1 MLHFA
6 SNVEAR
12 VLFRLYPFS
21 IPLSA
26 MEMKHKSELWH
37 HRFHTHIIQLIK
49 ETSILGYVGIVDLT
63 KAASYVSSR
72 TYQMFIPLLAA
83 GIVYYLIVK
92 VLSILLGKF
101 ERRLKESD

>member
-1 MLHFA
+1 M
-6 SNVEAR
+6 
-12 VLFRLYPFS
+12 
-21 IPLSA
+21 
-26 MEMKHKSELWH
+26 
-37 HRFHTHIIQLIK
+37 IK

-72 TYQMFIPLLAA
+72 TYQMFIPLLVA

>member
-1 MLHFA
+1 MPV
-6 SNVEAR
+6 S
-12 VLFRLYPFS
+12 Y
-21 IPLSA
+21 
-26 MEMKHKSELWH
+26 
-37 HRFHTHIIQLIK
+37 THL
-49 ETSILGYVGIVDLT
+49 YVGIVDLT

-72 TYQMFIPLLAA
+72 TYQMFIPLLVA

>member
-1 MLHFA
+1 MRF
-6 SNVEAR
+6 V
-12 VLFRLYPFS
+12 V
-21 IPLSA
+21 IPQQVKTFFLPWEMNLS
-26 MEMKHKSELWH
+26 K
-37 HRFHTHIIQLIK
+37 LIK